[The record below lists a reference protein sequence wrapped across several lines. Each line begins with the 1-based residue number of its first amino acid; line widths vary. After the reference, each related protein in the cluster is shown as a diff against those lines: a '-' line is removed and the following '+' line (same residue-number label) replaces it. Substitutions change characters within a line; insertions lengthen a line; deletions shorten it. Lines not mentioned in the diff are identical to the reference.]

1 MGGKGGNTPCPSKK
15 TPEKQTLHCSRP
27 PLRTLRGDERSETK
41 PSGFGHREQKVPAGL
56 HQAVLPVLPRAFQ
69 SDRIPNP
76 YGLWQSLATS
86 IVDLV
91 RDLGGNLGRAPPLS
105 WEGAKGRVRGAQPRL
120 AVLTVLRWMD
130 TGCVVQVFQVQV
142 RDTSYLCKE
151 GTKPPHS
158 AGQVA
163 EGRQQVLRGRQPICK
178 YPVSFPA
185 YYAM

>member
-1 MGGKGGNTPCPSKK
+1 MSAWRQNLPALVIG
-15 TPEKQTLHCSRP
+15 SRKCQ
-27 PLRTLRGDERSETK
+27 R
-41 PSGFGHREQKVPAGL
+41 GL

-142 RDTSYLCKE
+142 RDTSYSCKE

-163 EGRQQVLRGRQPICK
+163 EGRQQVSRGRQPICK